1 MKLLLSITIV
11 LSPVQA
17 YAYFDPG
24 TGSMLIQVAV
34 GLLAGIAVFWRKIK
48 AFISSKL
55 GRRDKSGKKENET
68 Q

>member
-1 MKLLLSITIV
+1 MKLLIV
-11 LSPVQA
+11 IIAVLFPVQA

-34 GLLAGIAVFWRKIK
+34 GLMAGIAVFWGRIK
-48 AFISSKL
+48 AYISSKL
-55 GRRDKSGKKENET
+55 NRGGETEKQENEK